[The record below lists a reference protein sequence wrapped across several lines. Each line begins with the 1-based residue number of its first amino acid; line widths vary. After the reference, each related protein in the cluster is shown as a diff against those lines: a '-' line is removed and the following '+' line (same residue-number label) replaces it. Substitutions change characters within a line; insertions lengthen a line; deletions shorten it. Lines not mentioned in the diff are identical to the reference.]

1 VVWEAEDIIR
11 LRERL
16 EITQTELGEK
26 AGVNQQTI
34 SQYEGGVFAPS
45 KSVCKL
51 FDLLEKEL
59 FGCSK

>member
-1 VVWEAEDIIR
+1 MVWEAEDIIR

-26 AGVNQQTI
+26 VGVNQQAI
-34 SQYEGGVFAPS
+34 SQYESGISTPR
-45 KSVCKL
+45 KSIFKL
-51 FDLLEKEL
+51 FDILEKEL